1 MSSGDSGL
9 SLDLRR
15 HFLQALRRVL
25 RPIIRLMI
33 RHGIRYDEFADVARG
48 AYVESAV
55 RDGVGAIA
63 HPTRDQIAWST
74 GISRQ
79 RVDHY
84 IDDDIPRPMPVS
96 TPMRIMTELLHRWH
110 TNPNYLD
117 SYGAP
122 LELEVDSPINDINFR
137 KLVAEVDDDA
147 NPELILNGLLET
159 KSVTYSD
166 EGRVRALSRFFIWSQ
181 GNVSG
186 IEHVGSA
193 LARMIE
199 TLEHNLNSTSGDT
212 KRLERSVFAD
222 RGLPIQ
228 LLPSFHSFAVER
240 ASDFLCDVDDWF
252 AQDDSMEKTESGPR
266 VGVGVYV
273 FFYLEQTA
281 DSKALSTLTQPR
293 RRTATSGSE
302 TQS

>member
-1 MSSGDSGL
+1 MSSGGSSVSIDA
-9 SLDLRR
+9 RR
-15 HFLQALRRVL
+15 HFLQALQRML

-33 RHGIRYDEFADVARG
+33 RNGVRYDEFVDISRG

-55 RDGVGAIA
+55 RDGIGGIA

-84 IDDDIPRPMPVS
+84 IDDDIPRPMPTP
-96 TPMRIMTELLHRWH
+96 TPMRVMAELLHRWH
-110 TNPNYLD
+110 TDPKYLD

-137 KLVAEVDDDA
+137 KLVAEVDEDT
-147 NPELILNGLLET
+147 NPHLILSGLLET

-181 GNVSG
+181 GSVTG
-186 IEHVGSA
+186 IEHFGSA

-199 TLEHNLNSTSGDT
+199 TLEHNLNSTNSET

-222 RGLPIQ
+222 RGVPIQ

-240 ASDFLCDVDDWF
+240 ASNFLCDVDDWF
-252 AQDDSMEKTESGPR
+252 AQNDSTGATKSEPI

-281 DSKALSTLTQPR
+281 DLKALSTLTRPR
-293 RRTATSGSE
+293 RGTAASGSE
-302 TQS
+302 T